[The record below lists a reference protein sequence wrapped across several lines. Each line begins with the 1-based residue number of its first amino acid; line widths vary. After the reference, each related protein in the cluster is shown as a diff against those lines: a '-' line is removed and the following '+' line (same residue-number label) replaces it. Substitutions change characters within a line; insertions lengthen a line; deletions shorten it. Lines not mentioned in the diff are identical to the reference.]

1 MSISG
6 QNLTIVIVT
15 FKSENVIHQCI
26 ESIDKDIPIIV
37 VENSNNQKFKDDLE
51 SKYKNLKCILS
62 NDNIGMGAGNNI
74 GIKSAKTEYVYILNP
89 DVTLKPNTL
98 EKIYSASS
106 QITDFSILTP
116 INFDSDFPNW
126 KKKNLKKINNQTQP
140 AQVDSVDGFSML
152 LNKNKFENESYFD
165 ENIFLFLE
173 NDDLCLRVKKEG
185 GLIFVLP
192 SSEIN
197 HKGSKSV
204 NLKYKNELELSR
216 NWHWVWSKF
225 YFNRK
230 HFGYLKAAVECF
242 PTYCSAMV
250 KFMFYYFLT
259 KLFWNNEKILLRKK
273 IYFNRAQGFYFAF
286 KGKSSCY
293 RPNLAD

>member
-15 FKSENVIHQCI
+15 FKSENVIHKCI
-26 ESIDKDIPIIV
+26 ESIDQDVPIIV
-37 VENSNNQKFKDDLE
+37 VENSNNQKFKDGLE

-62 NDNIGMGAGNNI
+62 NNNIGMGAGNNI

-98 EKIYSASS
+98 KNIYLASS
-106 QITDFSILTP
+106 QIKDFSLLTP
-116 INFDSDFPNW
+116 INFDPNFPNW
-126 KKKNLKKINNQTQP
+126 KKKNLKKISDQNYPT
-140 AQVDSVDGFSML
+140 QVDSIDGFSML
-152 LNKNKFENESYFD
+152 LNKNKFENETYFD
-165 ENIFLFLE
+165 ENIFLYLE
-173 NDDLCLRVKKEG
+173 NDDLCLRVKKSG

-192 SSEIN
+192 SAEIN

-230 HFGYLKAAVECF
+230 HFGYLKAIIECF
-242 PTYCSAMV
+242 PTYFSAMI
-250 KFMFYYFLT
+250 KFVFYYLLSNF
-259 KLFWNNEKILLRKK
+259 FWKNEKIRLRKK

-293 RPNLAD
+293 RPNLVD